1 MQRLLVAPTFLIL
14 AACATS
20 PPAPT
25 ATPSLAPSTPVSEAI
40 AAAPAVPE
48 ETVDIKELDNG
59 LVCKYEKR
67 PGSRIAEE
75 YCYTR
80 EERAANQE
88 AQDELVQRQMSALSR
103 EQEQRMQRERDLARS
118 RGGVLTY

>member
-1 MQRLLVAPTFLIL
+1 MT
-14 AACATS
+14 AALSAET
-20 PPAPT
+20 PAAQSET
-25 ATPSLAPSTPVSEAI
+25 AANVT
-40 AAAPAVPE
+40 PE
-48 ETVDIKELDNG
+48 ETVDIEELDSG

-67 PGSRIAEE
+67 PGSHIAEQ

-88 AQDELVQRQMSALSR
+88 AQDGLVQRQMQQLSM
-103 EQEQRMQRERDLARS
+103 EQEARMNRERELARS

>member
-1 MQRLLVAPTFLIL
+1 MT
-14 AACATS
+14 AALGGE
-20 PPAPT
+20 
-25 ATPSLAPSTPVSEAI
+25 TPSAEPDQNT
-40 AAAPAVPE
+40 AATVAPE
-48 ETVDIKELDNG
+48 ETVDIDELDNG

-80 EERAANQE
+80 EERAARQE
-88 AQDELVQRQMSALSR
+88 AQDGLVRQQMQTLSM
-103 EQEQRMQRERDLARS
+103 EQEARMTRERELGRS